1 MSEKSSGAKATKS
14 KASSDAKTSSDAKA
28 SSDAKPAASDNKSAN
43 SDTSAA
49 DKSTDSTADKSS
61 TDKSSTDKS
70 SESAGGKSQKE
81 TISSGDVHYGY
92 FSSVRTPAYRKGWDD
107 IFSKKKTA
115 KPVSRKNSA
124 KARNNKRSQI
134 KPPLSL
140 DLDIN
145 ELPEDLRIALGDEIR
160 RQTKRWRINYDKLDA
175 AGAVRWSIN
184 CEIRR

>member
-28 SSDAKPAASDNKSAN
+28 SSDAKPAASDKNSAN
-43 SDTSAA
+43 SDSSAA
-49 DKSTDSTADKSS
+49 DKSTDSTA
-61 TDKSSTDKS
+61 DKSSTDKS

-107 IFSKKKTA
+107 IFSKKEPA

-160 RQTKRWRINYDKLDA
+160 RQTKRRRINYDKLDA